1 MNDTSVIAAVSNNG
15 YLTQGGA
22 YFGHSSTPDV
32 PENEGATALV
42 DWERHQV
49 FRDLTRRN
57 DDSPLFPTADLP
69 GNVDSW
75 INWLSQSLTWLY
87 LRFPRRLLEDFDS
100 SFVDFNRPNW

>member
-15 YLTQGGA
+15 YLTQTGA

-32 PENEGATALV
+32 PESEGATALV

-57 DDSPLFPTADLP
+57 NDSPLFPTADLP
-69 GNVDSW
+69 GNS
-75 INWLSQSLTWLY
+75 
-87 LRFPRRLLEDFDS
+87 
-100 SFVDFNRPNW
+100 

>member
-22 YFGHSSTPDV
+22 YFGHSSTPEV
-32 PENEGATALV
+32 PESEGATALV

-69 GNVDSW
+69 GNVDS
-75 INWLSQSLTWLY
+75 
-87 LRFPRRLLEDFDS
+87 
-100 SFVDFNRPNW
+100 